1 MEYVIV
7 IGNGESRKGFDL
19 YQLESLGTSIGTNA
33 VHRDFHPDHLVC
45 CDRRMVQE
53 AVNNA
58 YENPV
63 YTRSNWYKEYSFW
76 RNVRCL
82 PELPYKDTKRQ
93 DDPWHWGS
101 GGHALNLACTFD
113 PKFIVML
120 GFDLYAN
127 SNNLF
132 NNIYKSTENYNHESK
147 PPTDPSYWIYQFH
160 KLMGY
165 SDPDTRWIVVN
176 HDRWVMPEDWKK
188 HSNVFQET
196 YDGMAKFINKQLTKS
211 K

>member
-147 PPTDPSYWIYQFH
+147 PPTDPSYWIYQTA
-160 KLMGY
+160 KLFEKY
-165 SDPDTRWIVVN
+165 SNIKFLQIQPDDWN
-176 HDRWVMPEDWKK
+176 PPEEWD
-188 HSNVFQET
+188 Q
-196 YDGMAKFINKQLTKS
+196 YDNFFIDNYENLQNLIKDNQ
-211 K
+211 